1 VSDVPRRLFPLAA
14 SSASSALSAA
24 ALSAAIRSAS
34 MAAASASGISGMV
47 SREDML
53 GLRDRRL
60 VGVDGTD
67 DVEEEYPGKA
77 SLNFE
82 PRTTGDE
89 WIEEGLLA
97 G

>member
-1 VSDVPRRLFPLAA
+1 MAA
-14 SSASSALSAA
+14 S
-24 ALSAAIRSAS
+24 
-34 MAAASASGISGMV
+34 SASGISGIV
-47 SREDML
+47 SSEDML

-67 DVEEEYPGKA
+67 DVEEVEYPGKA

-89 WIEEGLLA
+89 WIDEGLLVGWVIEVA
-97 G
+97 LGK

>member
-1 VSDVPRRLFPLAA
+1 MAA
-14 SSASSALSAA
+14 S
-24 ALSAAIRSAS
+24 
-34 MAAASASGISGMV
+34 SASGISGIV

-67 DVEEEYPGKA
+67 DVDEVEYPGKA

-82 PRTTGDE
+82 PRTTDDE
-89 WIEEGLLA
+89 WIDEGLLVGWVIEVA
-97 G
+97 LGK